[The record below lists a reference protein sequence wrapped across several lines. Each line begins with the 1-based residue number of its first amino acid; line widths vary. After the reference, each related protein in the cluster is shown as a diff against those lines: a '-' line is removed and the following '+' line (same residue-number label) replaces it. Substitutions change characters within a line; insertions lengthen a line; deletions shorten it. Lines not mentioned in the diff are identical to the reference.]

1 MTTYYVDPVSGNN
14 SNAGTSFALAFATTA
29 KAESVV
35 AAGDTVRLCATGT
48 ESLTSTNTIAL
59 STNGTVAANIT
70 WQGYNNTGTSPL
82 TGTNY
87 YTISGSGMSASTD
100 ILSSAGVQY
109 RNINNVA
116 FTASKRNII
125 GVTGDSGYSVQF
137 NNCSFTAP
145 GTNVVATTS
154 GSNGTG
160 VTFFSCVMTGGGSG
174 GSTVALSSNANR
186 NGCTLIGCTVTAFG
200 TVMFP
205 SGIEGGNGSESYIG
219 NIFANNNIVMGP
231 NIYNAASQVT
241 NNVFYNNTVA
251 MYISDRS
258 SAARFYYITNNTFV
272 NNTTA
277 FLASASNNC
286 FVLEDYN
293 HLNGNGTNYNGAGLV
308 AGAHDISGAPLFNNA
323 GSLDF
328 RLKSGSPLIGNGI
341 AGSNIAG
348 LQQMPSSSGG
358 GTLSVRQ
365 QSGTSN
371 QIGAGNG
378 LNVTA
383 FGSALVAGNSVIVA
397 VAYYSAA
404 LPYFIDSL
412 GNVYMCVC
420 RLLDGSAVANTGVA
434 IYLCPSVAAGAP
446 TITVKNGSSG
456 ASTQYWVLAAI
467 ETSPVLP
474 HVIGVGNHATSTT
487 ATTDAIT
494 TTNANSLV
502 IALTSNGATVAQTI
516 STSGYTQFG
525 SQPLSTTMGLDA
537 EYKIYSSTQTGLT
550 VSWTQ

>member
-1 MTTYYVDPVSGNN
+1 MTIYYVDPVSGSN

-59 STNGTVAANIT
+59 ATNGTAVANIT

-116 FTASKRNII
+116 LTASKRNII
-125 GVTGDSGYSVQF
+125 GVTGDSGYTVQF

-145 GTNVVATTS
+145 GTNVIAVAS

-160 VTFFSCVMTGGGSG
+160 VTFISCVLTGGGSG
-174 GSTVALSSNANR
+174 GSTVCISGNANR

-205 SGIEGGNGSESYIG
+205 SGEGGNGTESYIG
-219 NIFANNNIVMGP
+219 NIFANNATVMGP

-241 NNVFYNNTVA
+241 NNVFYNNTTA
-251 MYISDRS
+251 ICILDRS
-258 SAARFYYITNNTFV
+258 SAARYFYITNNTFV

-277 FLASASNNC
+277 FIAAASNNC
-286 FVLEDYN
+286 FGLEDYN
-293 HLNGNGTNYNGAGLV
+293 HLNGNTTNYNGAALV
-308 AGAHDISGAPLFNNA
+308 AGVHDVSGAPLFNNP

-328 RLKSGSPLIGNGI
+328 RLQSGSPLIGAGI

-348 LQQMPSSSGG
+348 LKQISSPSRNSGILMG
-358 GTLSVRQ
+358 G
-365 QSGTSN
+365 
-371 QIGAGNG
+371 
-378 LNVTA
+378 
-383 FGSALVAGNSVIVA
+383 
-397 VAYYSAA
+397 
-404 LPYFIDSL
+404 
-412 GNVYMCVC
+412 
-420 RLLDGSAVANTGVA
+420 
-434 IYLCPSVAAGAP
+434 
-446 TITVKNGSSG
+446 
-456 ASTQYWVLAAI
+456 QY
-467 ETSPVLP
+467 
-474 HVIGVGNHATSTT
+474 
-487 ATTDAIT
+487 
-494 TTNANSLV
+494 
-502 IALTSNGATVAQTI
+502 
-516 STSGYTQFG
+516 
-525 SQPLSTTMGLDA
+525 
-537 EYKIYSSTQTGLT
+537 
-550 VSWTQ
+550 

>member
-35 AAGDTVRLCATGT
+35 VAGDTVRLCATGT

-59 STNGTVAANIT
+59 STNGTAAANIT

-125 GVTGDSGYSVQF
+125 GVTGDSGYTVQF

-154 GSNGTG
+154 GSNGTAIM
-160 VTFFSCVMTGGGSG
+160 FFSCVMTGGGSG
-174 GSTVALSSNANR
+174 GSTVALSSVANR

-205 SGIEGGNGSESYIG
+205 SSIEGGNGTESYIG
-219 NIFANNNIVMGP
+219 NIFANNATVMGP

-258 SAARFYYITNNTFV
+258 AAARFYYITNNTFV

-277 FLASASNNC
+277 FLANASNNC
-286 FVLEDYN
+286 FGLEDYN
-293 HLNGNGTNYNGAGLV
+293 HLYNNGTNYNGAGLV
-308 AGAHDISGAPLFNNA
+308 AGAHDISGAPLFNNPA
-323 GSLDF
+323 TLDF
-328 RLKSGSPLIGNGI
+328 RLQSGSPLIG
-341 AGSNIAG
+341 AGLHGANIAA
-348 LQQMPSSSGG
+348 LTQMPSSGSFSGIWANGSGG
-358 GTLSVRQ
+358 
-365 QSGTSN
+365 
-371 QIGAGNG
+371 
-378 LNVTA
+378 
-383 FGSALVAGNSVIVA
+383 
-397 VAYYSAA
+397 
-404 LPYFIDSL
+404 
-412 GNVYMCVC
+412 
-420 RLLDGSAVANTGVA
+420 
-434 IYLCPSVAAGAP
+434 
-446 TITVKNGSSG
+446 
-456 ASTQYWVLAAI
+456 
-467 ETSPVLP
+467 
-474 HVIGVGNHATSTT
+474 
-487 ATTDAIT
+487 
-494 TTNANSLV
+494 
-502 IALTSNGATVAQTI
+502 
-516 STSGYTQFG
+516 
-525 SQPLSTTMGLDA
+525 
-537 EYKIYSSTQTGLT
+537 
-550 VSWTQ
+550 VS